1 MTRRPA
7 LSAFFLV
14 LCGWSASAGLFSGEL
29 PRISPK
35 FSGERREPPDRGADA
50 LHLKLEVEF
59 DWEKREV
66 AGKAHHTF
74 RALEDGLRRIR
85 LDAVKLHVLKVE
97 GPSGEKLEFESR
109 PETLKIDL
117 GRERR
122 RGEEIRFAIE
132 YRCRPERGVYFRAPD
147 DAYPRTPK
155 QLWTQGES
163 IEARHWIPCFDHPVD
178 KLTTE
183 VLVKA
188 PEGLMALSN
197 GRLAGE
203 PAASAGGGRVFH
215 WIQDKPHTTYL
226 IAVVVGDFAEYRDE
240 WNGIPIVS
248 YVPRD
253 RAEDAARSFSLTRA
267 MMQFFS
273 DKTGVPY
280 PWAKYGQACVEEF
293 LMGGMENTSLTI
305 LTDRTL
311 HDAAAALDV
320 ESHGLV
326 AHELAHQWFGDL
338 ATCKDWAEIWL
349 NESFATFFENIYR
362 EHHLGWDEGVHGR
375 MEQGEAYMAEDRN
388 EYRRPLVSYQ
398 YRHPDDLFDAH
409 AYPKGARIL
418 SMLRYVLGDG
428 PFFAGVKRYL
438 EERAYQPAETAD
450 LRQAMEEVS
459 GASLRWFFDQWV
471 HGGGHPVYKVGTEWD
486 ERSKVVRVRVEQ
498 TQKVDDLTALFRMPI
513 EIEVVTPSGAS
524 LHRVEVA
531 RADETFTFPAA
542 ERPKMVRFDKRDWV
556 LKELDFPRSREEL
569 HYQLR
574 EDGEISGRIEAA
586 RALAGRLDDDARKA
600 LLDRL
605 AGEPFWGVRVE
616 IVRALRQAGGPTVR
630 DGLIGAFASEKR
642 SHVRREIVSALG
654 EYPGTVT
661 AAFLR
666 KALGADPSYFVAA
679 SALRSLSRLDR
690 LATLPDVYRSLE
702 RDSHG
707 EEIRLA
713 AIECIARSEQLEGKA
728 REEAVNR
735 LLELHK
741 RGQPRFVRSRAGAAL
756 ARRGRGIERVYTALI
771 SAIDDP
777 HPEIRRSTFRALAD
791 FGDRRAIEPLRE
803 RREKEGHRP
812 FRNPLDDLDEAVKRL
827 EGVGDKD
834 QLLDEIR
841 RLREAGEGLERR
853 IKNLE
858 EKGGEGK
865 GPAREV

>member
-1 MTRRPA
+1 MLQRLA
-7 LSAFFLV
+7 LFAFLLISSGFAGEQGLLSA
-14 LCGWSASAGLFSGEL
+14 EP
-29 PRISPK
+29 PRVSPK

-74 RALEDGLRRIR
+74 RVLESGLRSIR
-85 LDAVKLHVLKVE
+85 LDAVKLHVIKVE
-97 GPSGEKLEFESR
+97 GPGGEKLEFESG
-109 PETLKIDL
+109 PETLKVDL
-117 GRERR
+117 ARERK
-122 RGEEIRFAIE
+122 RGEEVQFTVE
-132 YRCRPERGVYFRAPD
+132 YRCRPQRGVYFRAPD

-155 QLWTQGES
+155 QIWTQGEAV
-163 IEARHWIPCFDHPVD
+163 EARHWIPCIDHPVD

-183 VLVKA
+183 VLVTA

-203 PAASAGGGRVFH
+203 PVALAGGGRVYH
-215 WIQDKPHTTYL
+215 WIQEKPHATYL

-253 RAEDAARSFSLTRA
+253 RAGDASRSFALTRA

-280 PWAKYGQACVEEF
+280 PWAKYGQVCVEEF

-305 LTDRTL
+305 LTDHTL

-349 NESFATFFENIYR
+349 NESFATFFENLYR
-362 EHHLGWDEGVHGR
+362 EHHLGWDEGVLGR
-375 MEQGEAYMAEDRN
+375 MEQGEAYMAEDRH
-388 EYRRPLVSYQ
+388 EYRRPLVTYR
-398 YRHPDDLFDAH
+398 YRHPDDLFDSH

-418 SMLRYVLGDG
+418 SMLRNVLGDDR
-428 PFFAGVKRYL
+428 FFAGIKRYL
-438 EERAYQPAETAD
+438 ETRAYQPAETAD

-471 HGGGHPVYKVGTEWD
+471 HGGGHPSYKVASEWD
-486 ERSKVVRVRVEQ
+486 ERAKVVRVRVEQ

-513 EIEVVTPSGAS
+513 EIEVVTSSGAT
-524 LHRVEVA
+524 LHRVGVA
-531 RADETFTFPAA
+531 RADETFTFPTP

-569 HYQLR
+569 LYQLQ
-574 EDGEISGRIEAA
+574 EDGEVSGRIEAA
-586 RALAGRLDDDARKA
+586 RALASRLDDDVRKA

-605 AGEPFWGVRVE
+605 AREPFWGVRVE
-616 IVRALRQAGGPTVR
+616 IVRALRQAGGSTVR
-630 DGLIGAFASEKR
+630 EALIAACGSEKR

-654 EYPGTVT
+654 EYPGAAT

-666 KALGADPSYFVAA
+666 KSLGADPSYSVAA
-679 SALRSLSRLDR
+679 GALRSLSRLDR
-690 LATLPDVYRSLE
+690 LAALPDAYRALE

-713 AIECIARSEQLEGKA
+713 AIDSISRCEQLDGKA
-728 REEAVNR
+728 REDAVDR
-735 LLELHK
+735 LLALHK
-741 RGQPRFVRSRAGAAL
+741 RGQPLSVRNRAGSAL
-756 ARRGRGIERVYTALI
+756 ARRGRGVDKVFAALL

-777 HPEIRRSTFRALAD
+777 NPEIRRNTFRSLAE

-812 FRNPLDDLDEAVKRL
+812 FRDPLDDLDDAVKRL
-827 EGVGDKD
+827 DNVGEKD
-834 QLLDEIR
+834 QLLDELR

-853 IKNLE
+853 MKNLE
-858 EKGGEGK
+858 EKNGEGK
-865 GPAREV
+865 GTPREV